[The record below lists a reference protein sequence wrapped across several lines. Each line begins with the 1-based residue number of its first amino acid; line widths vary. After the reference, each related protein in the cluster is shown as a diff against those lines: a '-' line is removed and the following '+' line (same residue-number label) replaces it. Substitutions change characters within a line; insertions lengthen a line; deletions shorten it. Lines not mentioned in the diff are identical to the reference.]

1 MIFNARKNNHLSEI
15 FVYDPWSQSDQRTIT
30 STGLRSV
37 RSQET
42 CWCWFYWWLGVE
54 RSVDC
59 MVMFPG
65 LVSPPDWD
73 PMPGGQQEHRYLLPT
88 LPPGVLHH
96 HLPTCQDRIG
106 SEIDPAWTPLTRGGT
121 LKWGPAK
128 LETGRLNSL
137 KGLVRGW
144 SSCPESEKAR
154 AVMRVVTT
162 SSLSGRISPPPPSPS
177 QGWTV

>member
-1 MIFNARKNNHLSEI
+1 MLE
-15 FVYDPWSQSDQRTIT
+15 RTIIWARSLYMIHEVSLT
-30 STGLRSV
+30 KEQLPQLDCEVFEVKRHVDVGVTGDWVQRGVLTAWWCSPAWYHRRTEIPCQVVSRSTGTYYQPSHQEYYITTSHPLRIV
-37 RSQET
+37 
-42 CWCWFYWWLGVE
+42 
-54 RSVDC
+54 
-59 MVMFPG
+59 
-65 LVSPPDWD
+65 
-73 PMPGGQQEHRYLLPT
+73 
-88 LPPGVLHH
+88 
-96 HLPTCQDRIG
+96 G
-106 SEIDPAWTPLTRGGT
+106 SEIDWAWTPLTRGGT